1 MLQKYYTFDFLTVHK
16 TIIFIIIFAL
26 NMSCKNDQSL
36 QSTPKQP
43 CEKDAVL
50 LLSRLTTKVY
60 PPPSGLNSDS
70 TTCPQFIYWER
81 PFHIGDSLVVEV
93 SQDLGDQII
102 GSKPV
107 CVTITSKLGDTET
120 YGT

>member
-43 CEKDAVL
+43 CEKDAVQYENA
-50 LLSRLTTKVY
+50 K
-60 PPPSGLNSDS
+60 
-70 TTCPQFIYWER
+70 
-81 PFHIGDSLVVEV
+81 
-93 SQDLGDQII
+93 
-102 GSKPV
+102 
-107 CVTITSKLGDTET
+107 
-120 YGT
+120 